1 MNFKMILAIAIL
13 LIASLSLFHFTYSGS
28 SSKSLVQSSGKHLE
42 GIDPDEVDWRSKTV
56 EYWESVLLPEQY
68 EVCRLGGTER
78 PFTGEYNKFYEN
90 GVYKCSSCGLELF
103 SSDAKFDSGTG
114 WPSFWEPI
122 TPNAVGSKR
131 DSTFGIARTEVVCP
145 RCGAHL
151 GHVFNDGPEPTG
163 KRYCINSVCLL
174 FDSGK

>member
-1 MNFKMILAIAIL
+1 MNIKVILAIVL
-13 LIASLSLFHFTYSGS
+13 VLVVSLSLYHFTSSGS
-28 SSKSLVQSSGKHLE
+28 SPKIVVKSSGKHLE
-42 GIDPDEVDWRSKTV
+42 GIDLNRVDWRSKTN

-78 PFTGEYNKFYEN
+78 PFTGEYNKFYEK
-90 GVYKCSSCGLELF
+90 GVYTCSSCGLELF

-122 TPNAVGSKR
+122 NPQAVELKR
-131 DSTFGIARTEVVCP
+131 DSTFGLIRNEVVCP

-174 FDSGK
+174 FDKGI

>member
-1 MNFKMILAIAIL
+1 MDLDK
-13 LIASLSLFHFTYSGS
+13 
-28 SSKSLVQSSGKHLE
+28 
-42 GIDPDEVDWRSKTV
+42 VDWRSKTN

-78 PFTGEYNKFYEN
+78 PFTGEYNKFYEK
-90 GVYKCSSCGLELF
+90 GVYICSSCGLELF

-122 TPNAVGSKR
+122 NPQAVQLKR
-131 DSTFGIARTEVVCP
+131 DSTFGLIRNEVVCP